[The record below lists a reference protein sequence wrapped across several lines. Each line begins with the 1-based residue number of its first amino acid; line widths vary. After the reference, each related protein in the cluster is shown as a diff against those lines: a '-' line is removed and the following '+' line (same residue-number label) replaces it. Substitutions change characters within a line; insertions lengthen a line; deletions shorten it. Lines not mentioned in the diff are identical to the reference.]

1 MKNSHHAQIE
11 GKWEQCLYLFYEKK
25 IKFISCP
32 NFLFLLPTH
41 FLTSNIGYGL
51 KLELF
56 DILVFLCT
64 LKLLCQTHLEG
75 KLSQVYYLSH
85 EKKIFFYLPPKFFF
99 AAHRIFFLLSSVI
112 KSCPMWKKFNASLEI
127 LRCKKKENKH
137 EHHA

>member
-1 MKNSHHAQIE
+1 MPRLRENGNNVCIFFMKKKLSS
-11 GKWEQCLYLFYEKK
+11 YLVPIF
-25 IKFISCP
+25 
-32 NFLFLLPTH
+32 FLLPTH
-41 FLTSNIGYGL
+41 FFTSNIGYGL

-85 EKKIFFYLPPKFFF
+85 EKKIIFLSATNIFF

-112 KSCPMWKKFNASLEI
+112 KSCPKLRPKKAMSLYRVVMC
-127 LRCKKKENKH
+127 L
-137 EHHA
+137 

>member
-25 IKFISCP
+25 IKFIISCP
-32 NFLFLLPTH
+32 NIFFLLPTH

-85 EKKIFFYLPPKFFF
+85 EKKNYLSIYHRKFFF
-99 AAHRIFFLLSSVI
+99 AAHRIFFLLSLVLI
-112 KSCPMWKKFNASLEI
+112 TCPRQPPPSTSMFTLGDPPQFF
-127 LRCKKKENKH
+127 
-137 EHHA
+137 